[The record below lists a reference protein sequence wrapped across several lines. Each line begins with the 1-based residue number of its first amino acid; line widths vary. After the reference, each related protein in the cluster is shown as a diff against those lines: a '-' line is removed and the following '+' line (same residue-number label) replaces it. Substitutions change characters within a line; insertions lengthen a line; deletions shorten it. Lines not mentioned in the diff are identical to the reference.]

1 MNATL
6 TDVQRN
12 SKKVFRPVQAGQVV
26 RITEHGKPF
35 ARVSPDYPARTMT
48 VEEFRALEISD
59 EALNQ
64 AINESLAAIRE

>member
-12 SKKVFRPVQAGQVV
+12 SKKVFRPVQSGQVV

-35 ARVSPDYPARTMT
+35 ARVSPDYPTRTMT

-64 AINESLAAIRE
+64 SINESLAAIRE